1 MACFHTIVA
10 AVDFS
15 ETSADVL
22 ETAREMAR
30 LHRARLHVVHV
41 VGDPFQAMYAVETT
55 GLDLPDVLRQWTE
68 AAGQRLAALLEAY
81 PIESGRLTTSIM
93 TGSPAHEI
101 VRYAAEQDADLIL
114 LGTHGRGMVGRVLL
128 GSVADRVLHHAGRA
142 VLVVPHSACRA
153 TTLEVN
159 AAAAVGS

>member
-22 ETAREMAR
+22 ETAREMVR
-30 LHRARLHVVHV
+30 LHRAQLHVIHV
-41 VGDPFQAMYAVETT
+41 VGDPFQAMHAVETT

-68 AAGQRLAALLEAY
+68 AAEQRLATLLEAY
-81 PIESGRLTTSIM
+81 PVDSGRLTTSVIA
-93 TGSPAHEI
+93 GSPAHEI
-101 VRYAAEQDADLIL
+101 VRYAADHEADLIL
-114 LGTHGRGMVGRVLL
+114 VGTHARGVVGRVLL

-142 VLVVPHSACRA
+142 VLVVPHTPRRV
-153 TTLEVN
+153 TTFEVS
-159 AAAAVGS
+159 AAAVGS